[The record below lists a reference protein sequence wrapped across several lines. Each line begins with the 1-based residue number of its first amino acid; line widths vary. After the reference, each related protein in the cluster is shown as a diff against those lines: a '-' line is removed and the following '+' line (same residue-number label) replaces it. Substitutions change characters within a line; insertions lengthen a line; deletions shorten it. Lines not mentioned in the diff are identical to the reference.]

1 MTSRDVKL
9 ITIAKIDIMKG
20 MVDAD
25 LNSLSKILLDNYHN
39 KFECEIEST
48 YFEDSICPS
57 NEILDDI
64 IQQIQIDFN
73 AATGEKITPLNYWGH
88 IHEKNMS
95 TNMHNHN
102 DTYVSAV
109 VYVEVPEGSGSIVFR
124 PRFNQYDNSAYSS
137 KFQPERGVYYIFP
150 GYLDHFVTRNMSDQL
165 RVSLSINFKK
175 EELDHI

>member
-1 MTSRDVKL
+1 MTHRDVKL

-39 KFECEIEST
+39 KFECEVEST
-48 YFEDSICPS
+48 YFEDSICPP
-57 NEILDDI
+57 NDIVDDI
-64 IQQIQIDFN
+64 IEQIQIDFN

-109 VYVEVPEGSGSIVFR
+109 VYVEVPEGSGGIVFR
-124 PRFNQYDNSAYSS
+124 PRLNQYDNSAYSS

-150 GYLDHFVTRNMSDQL
+150 GYLDHFVTRNMSNEL
-165 RVSLSINFKK
+165 RISLSINFKK
-175 EELDHI
+175 DE

>member
-1 MTSRDVKL
+1 MTSRDVEL

-20 MVDAD
+20 MVNVD
-25 LNSLSKILLDNYHN
+25 LDSLSKILLDNYDN
-39 KFECEIEST
+39 KFDCEIEST
-48 YFEDSICPS
+48 YFEDSICPP
-57 NEILDDI
+57 NEIVDDI

-109 VYVEVPEGSGSIVFR
+109 VYVDVPEGSGSIVFR
-124 PRFNQYDNSAYSS
+124 PKLNQYDNSAYSS
-137 KFQPERGVYYIFP
+137 KFNPEKGVYYVFP

-165 RVSLSINFKK
+165 RISLSINFKRD
-175 EELDHI
+175 E

>member
-48 YFEDSICPS
+48 YFEDSICPP

-124 PRFNQYDNSAYSS
+124 PRLNQYDNSAYSS
-137 KFQPERGVYYIFP
+137 KFEPERGVYYIFP
-150 GYLDHFVTRNMSDQL
+150 GYLDHFVTRNMSDEL
-165 RVSLSINFKK
+165 RISLSINFKK
-175 EELDHI
+175 DE

>member
-1 MTSRDVKL
+1 MTHRDVKL

-39 KFECEIEST
+39 RFECEVEST
-48 YFEDSICPS
+48 YFEDSICPP
-57 NEILDDI
+57 NDIVDDI
-64 IQQIQIDFN
+64 IEQIQIDFN

-124 PRFNQYDNSAYSS
+124 PRLNQYDNSAYSS
-137 KFQPERGVYYIFP
+137 KFEPERGVYYIFP
-150 GYLDHFVTRNMSDQL
+150 GYLDHFVTRNMSNEL
-165 RVSLSINFKK
+165 RISLSINFKK
-175 EELDHI
+175 DE

>member
-1 MTSRDVKL
+1 MTHRDVKL

-39 KFECEIEST
+39 KFECEVEST
-48 YFEDSICPS
+48 YFEDSICPP
-57 NEILDDI
+57 NDIVDDI

-109 VYVEVPEGSGSIVFR
+109 VYVEVPQGSGSIVFR
-124 PRFNQYDNSAYSS
+124 PRLNQYDNSAYSS

-150 GYLDHFVTRNMSDQL
+150 GYLDHFVTRNMSNEL

-175 EELDHI
+175 DE

>member
-1 MTSRDVKL
+1 MTHRDVKL

-48 YFEDSICPS
+48 YFEDSICPP
-57 NEILDDI
+57 NDIVDDI
-64 IQQIQIDFN
+64 IEQIQIDFN

-124 PRFNQYDNSAYSS
+124 PRLNQYDNSSYSS

-150 GYLDHFVTRNMSDQL
+150 GYLDHFVTRNMSNEL
-165 RVSLSINFKK
+165 RISLSINFKK
-175 EELDHI
+175 DE

>member
-1 MTSRDVKL
+1 MTHRDVKL

-20 MVDAD
+20 MVNAD
-25 LNSLSKILLDNYHN
+25 FNSLSKILLDNYHN

-48 YFEDSICPS
+48 YFEDSICPP
-57 NEILDDI
+57 NHIVDDI
-64 IQQIQIDFN
+64 IEQIQIDFN

-124 PRFNQYDNSAYSS
+124 PRLNQYDNSAYSS
-137 KFQPERGVYYIFP
+137 KFEPERGVYYIFP
-150 GYLDHFVTRNMSDQL
+150 GYLDHFVTRNMSNKL
-165 RVSLSINFKK
+165 RISLSINFKK
-175 EELDHI
+175 DE

>member
-1 MTSRDVKL
+1 MTHRDVKL

-39 KFECEIEST
+39 KFECEVEST
-48 YFEDSICPS
+48 YFEDSICPP
-57 NEILDDI
+57 NDIVDDI
-64 IQQIQIDFN
+64 IEQMQIDFN

-124 PRFNQYDNSAYSS
+124 PRLNQYDN
-137 KFQPERGVYYIFP
+137 
-150 GYLDHFVTRNMSDQL
+150 L
-165 RVSLSINFKK
+165 SLI
-175 EELDHI
+175 HI